1 MTSRLLSRRG
11 FTLIEL
17 LLSLIVS
24 SIIGTALVKMVLSQ
38 GRFMD
43 QQEAWRQARSVS
55 RSGINRLFSDLRAV
69 ENGSSAVAANRGLE
83 AAVAGGQDFTI
94 RVPYAFGILCGQVP
108 MTNVYTVSLLPV
120 DANMYAELGYSG
132 FAVRNKLGVYNYSNS
147 NTLIP
152 STTPGL
158 CLTGLYDQIN
168 TVAPINGSPTGTIV
182 NVTRN
187 AGAFTPQQPDRGS
200 IVFLYRRIR
209 YEFKASVALPGRIG
223 LWRTRLDAPNS
234 VATPNTEELAAPFD
248 VSARVNFYVGNNAV
262 AQAAVPADLSTVRGL
277 ELVLNG
283 ASDRAA
289 SGTAAPKVATMTT
302 SVFFE
307 NRPD

>member
-1 MTSRLLSRRG
+1 MTSVRQYRRG
-11 FTLIEL
+11 FTLVEL

-24 SIIGTALVKMVLSQ
+24 SIIGTALVRMVLSQ

-69 ENGSSAVAANRGLE
+69 ENGSNALAAHRGLE
-83 AAVAGGQDFTI
+83 AAVAGGQDFTV
-94 RVPYAFGILCGQVP
+94 RVPYAFGIICGAAA
-108 MTNVYTVSLLPV
+108 NVYTVSLLPV
-120 DANMYAELGYSG
+120 DANMYAETGFSG
-132 FAVRNKLGVYNYSNS
+132 FAVRSRTGVYTYNAS
-147 NTLIP
+147 NTL
-152 STTPGL
+152 TGGGTPGL

-168 TVAPINGSPTGTIV
+168 TVASINGSPAGTVV

-187 AGAFTPQQPDRGS
+187 AGALIPAPDRGA

-223 LWRTRLDAPNS
+223 LWRTRLDAPN
-234 VATPNTEELAAPFD
+234 PNTEELAAPFD
-248 VSARVNFYVGNNAV
+248 VSARVNFYVNNSAV
-262 AQAAVPADLSTVRGL
+262 AQAALPADLSTVRGL

>member
-1 MTSRLLSRRG
+1 MISGRQYRRG
-11 FTLIEL
+11 FTLVEL

-24 SIIGTALVKMVLSQ
+24 SIIGTALVRMVLSQ

-94 RVPYAFGILCGQVP
+94 RVPYAFGILCGAAA
-108 MTNVYTVSLLPV
+108 NVYTVSLLPV
-120 DANMYAELGYSG
+120 DANMYAEPGYSG
-132 FAVRNKLGVYNYSNS
+132 FALRNKLGVYTYSAS
-147 NTLIP
+147 AAPPVAGTAA
-152 STTPGL
+152 L

-168 TVAPINGSPTGTIV
+168 TVASINGSPAGSIV
-182 NVTRN
+182 NIVRN
-187 AGAFTPQQPDRGS
+187 AGAFIPAPDRGS

-248 VSARVNFYVGNNAV
+248 ASARVNFYVNNNAT
-262 AQAAVPADLSTVRGL
+262 AQAALPADLSTVRGL

>member
-1 MTSRLLSRRG
+1 MTPMPSRWMSRRG
-11 FTLIEL
+11 FTLVEL

-24 SIIGTALVKMVLSQ
+24 SIIGTALVSMVLSQ
-38 GRFMD
+38 ARFMD
-43 QQEAWRQARSVS
+43 QQEMWRQARSVS

-69 ENGSSAVAANRGLE
+69 ENGSSAVAGNRGLE

-108 MTNVYTVSLLPV
+108 TTNVYTVSLLPV

-132 FAVRNKLGVYNYSNS
+132 FALRNKLGVYQYSNS

-168 TVAPINGSPTGTIV
+168 TVASINGSPTGSIV
-182 NVTRN
+182 NVSRN
-187 AGAFTPQQPDRGS
+187 AGAFTPVQPDRGS

-223 LWRTRLDAPNS
+223 LWRTRLDAPN
-234 VATPNTEELAAPFD
+234 PNTEELAAPFD

-289 SGTAAPKVATMTT
+289 SGTAAPKIATTTT